1 MTTLYF
7 SSSTFQSIDSSM
19 LKVSHPPE
27 MGFYDRGQKSPFLY
41 TTAELNLQLTNIN
54 NKMSVPE
61 NLVLQS
67 NMASVICCRAIY
79 NKMSVLEIK
88 PNERRNQPP
97 LPYFGQEMDPEIAN
111 TYGTHKV
118 LVGDST
124 KYHPIHEKNINRNL
138 IVAYEYVFSNPHQII
153 PISSFTIKRTD
164 HFMIWMDDGEE
175 DNQKILE
182 EIRKSV
188 EVNIYMKSS
197 VSECI
202 EMINR
207 KKRNAMKMIISV
219 SKIETEDEIIN
230 KTNEIEGTKCVFL
243 IYRKSIS
250 LTEIPG
256 NRKNVLYADNSSD
269 LIKFVKCGM
278 KIKKIT
284 ELSKELRIQHHI
296 QMIVDIKEVSDPLK
310 KLTNPHPDE

>member
-19 LKVSHPPE
+19 LNVSHPPE

-54 NKMSVPE
+54 
-61 NLVLQS
+61 
-67 NMASVICCRAIY
+67 

-118 LVGDST
+118 LVGNST
-124 KYHPIHEKNINRNL
+124 KNHPIHEKNINRNL

-207 KKRNAMKMIISV
+207 KKRNAMKMIISL

-243 IYRKSIS
+243 IYRKRIS

-278 KIKKIT
+278 KIKK
-284 ELSKELRIQHHI
+284 
-296 QMIVDIKEVSDPLK
+296 
-310 KLTNPHPDE
+310 NN